1 MSQWRATEPP
11 IYAQRLLYCHK
22 FRRRQMPR
30 TVSRMT
36 DFGNSPAI
44 KTDIME
50 PKFGFILKT
59 RDLQKCIPEP
69 R

>member
-1 MSQWRATEPP
+1 
-11 IYAQRLLYCHK
+11 
-22 FRRRQMPR
+22 
-30 TVSRMT
+30 MT